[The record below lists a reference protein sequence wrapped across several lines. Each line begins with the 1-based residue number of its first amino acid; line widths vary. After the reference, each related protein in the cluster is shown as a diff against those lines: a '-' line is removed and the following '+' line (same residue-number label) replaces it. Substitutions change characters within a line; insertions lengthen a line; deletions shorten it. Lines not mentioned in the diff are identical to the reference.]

1 MGPLFL
7 VLASVGCAPPER
19 GVVPSVPV
27 VPVVP
32 VAVAHRPG
40 ATGEEPKAP
49 PASPPDC
56 PPRQP
61 AENAGMK
68 GAGRPWERLGP
79 LDFIGVADPRCAAPR
94 YNVAQL
100 AAVITAAHPALSRC
114 SPSTTDDGATLVEFL
129 IDRSGVIAVFRD
141 SLEPTPTAESI
152 DQIVDD
158 PSYRACLGRE
168 IYRLTFPAPEEGNV
182 LVRAPFSRAKPG
194 TLARRFSP

>member
-1 MGPLFL
+1 MGRLFL
-7 VLASVGCAPPER
+7 VLAFVGCAPREQAR
-19 GVVPSVPV
+19 VPSL
-27 VPVVP
+27 PVVP
-32 VAVAHRPG
+32 VAVVHGAG
-40 ATGEEPKAP
+40 ATGEEPMAP

-61 AENAGMK
+61 AENAGVK

-79 LDFIGVADPRCAAPR
+79 LDFMGVADPRCAAPR

-100 AAVITAAHPALSRC
+100 AAVIAAAHPALSRC

-129 IDRSGVIAVFRD
+129 IDRSGVIAMFHD
-141 SLEPTPTAESI
+141 SLEPTPAAESM

-168 IYRLTFPAPEEGNV
+168 IYRLTFPAPEAGNV
-182 LVRAPFSRAKPG
+182 LVRAPFSRTNPGILSRKPPP
-194 TLARRFSP
+194 R